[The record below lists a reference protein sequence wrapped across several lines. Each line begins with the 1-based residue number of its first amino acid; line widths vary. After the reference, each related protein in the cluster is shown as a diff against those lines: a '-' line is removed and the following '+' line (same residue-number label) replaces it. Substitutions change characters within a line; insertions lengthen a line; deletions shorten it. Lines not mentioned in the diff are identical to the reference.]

1 MQGMGKSRDRIPDE
15 VLEEIFPKKL
25 NRRRVSETV
34 YTELKQMILSGQLEN
49 GRRLVR
55 EEIAQHF
62 NVSEM
67 AVTRAF
73 RQLKK
78 DRLVISKGRVGSFV
92 KDNEDCSNVDQKK
105 SSPSSKWIWTHKPFI
120 RKGFP

>member
-1 MQGMGKSRDRIPDE
+1 MKRTGDRIPDD

-25 NRRRVSETV
+25 NRRRASEMV
-34 YTELKQMILSGQLEN
+34 YTELRQMILSGQLKN
-49 GRRLVR
+49 GKKLLR

-73 RQLKK
+73 HHLKK
-78 DRLVISKGRVGSFV
+78 DRLVICKGRVGSFV
-92 KDNEDCSNVDQKK
+92 GQ
-105 SSPSSKWIWTHKPFI
+105 
-120 RKGFP
+120 

>member
-1 MQGMGKSRDRIPDE
+1 MMKVQGMGKSRDRIPDE
-15 VLEEIFPKKL
+15 VLEEIFPRKL
-25 NRRRVSETV
+25 NRCRASETV

-73 RQLKK
+73 RQLKV

-92 KDNEDCSNVDQKK
+92 KDNED
-105 SSPSSKWIWTHKPFI
+105 
-120 RKGFP
+120 